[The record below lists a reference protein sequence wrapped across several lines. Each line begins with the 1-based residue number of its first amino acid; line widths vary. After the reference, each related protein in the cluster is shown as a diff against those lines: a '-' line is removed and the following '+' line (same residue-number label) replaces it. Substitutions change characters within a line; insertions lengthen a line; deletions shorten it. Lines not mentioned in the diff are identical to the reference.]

1 MRSYANKCYSLPYA
15 PFFLKHTVMMNY
27 GGKVYTVLRGI
38 EVILESESFFEQTL
52 FFIYAICMLL
62 GMYWYTRF
70 WLNDEDIDEYYRD
83 KSESTHVLTKIS
95 NYTITVGAALY
106 YVFFAIMFGWNY
118 AENQTSAAFSFCL
131 WNIWCALNLLLATP
145 CFKS

>member
-38 EVILESESFFEQTL
+38 EVILESESFFEQPL
-52 FFIYAICMLL
+52 FFIYAVCMTL

-70 WLNDEDIDEYYRD
+70 WLNDDDIDEYYRD
-83 KSESTHVLTKIS
+83 KSQTTHVLGKIS
-95 NYTITVGAALY
+95 NFTITLGAVLY
-106 YVFFAIMFGWNY
+106 YGFFAIMFGWNY
-118 AENQTSAAFSFCL
+118 AENNTSAAFSFCL